1 MTPDLFTSHAV
12 PFRLDGSNG
21 EAVVLVHGFTGIPG
35 HFRPLAGY
43 LSERG
48 YTVNVPLLAG
58 HGVDPDHLAGTRWED
73 WRRSVVQAAQ
83 AVAGHRRIHLVG
95 LSMGGLLSIIAAPRV
110 AAATITTINS
120 PVLVRDKRLYLAR
133 LAQRFAP
140 PVFWPDRSPPD
151 LDEEV
156 ADLFQTLPGHHV
168 SSAAE
173 LTSVMALAYRTAR
186 RLRRPCTVIQS
197 RADESVDPRSAV
209 LLARAL
215 GPRCD
220 VVWLEH
226 SIHNSLLDREREVIH
241 AAVLRTITS

>member
-1 MTPDLFTSHAV
+1 MTPDLFTSHAA
-12 PFRLDGSNG
+12 PFRLDGPNG

-35 HFRPLAGY
+35 HFRPLADY
-43 LSERG
+43 LHERG

-58 HGVDPDHLAGTRWED
+58 HGVDPDHLADSRWED
-73 WRRSVVQAAQ
+73 WRRTVVHAAQ

-120 PVLVRDKRLYLAR
+120 PILVKDKRLYLATIIH
-133 LAQRFAP
+133 RFAP
-140 PVFWPDRSPPD
+140 PVTWPDREPPE
-151 LDEEV
+151 LDDEV

-173 LTSVMALAYRTAR
+173 LTSVMAIAYRTAR
-186 RLRRPCTVIQS
+186 RLRRPSTVIQS

-215 GPRCD
+215 GPDCEI
-220 VVWLEH
+220 VWLDN
-226 SIHNSLLDREREVIH
+226 SIHNSLLDRERQTIH
-241 AAVLRTITS
+241 EAVLRRITS